1 VSQPFHVEVLTKD
14 HDRTGFACG
23 IAPLDK
29 YFREQVSQDVRRRI
43 ATCFVAVE
51 TASGAIAGYYTL
63 AAASVPLPGL
73 PDAVARK
80 LPRYPLVPVARLGR
94 LAVATRF
101 IGRKLGAALLA
112 DAGLRASRS
121 ELGVYALV
129 VDAKDED
136 AQSFY
141 LHHGFMPLNTASRQ
155 LMMPL
160 ARLSK

>member
-1 VSQPFHVEVLTKD
+1 VSQTFHIEVLNND
-14 HDRTGFACG
+14 HDRTGFACPS
-23 IAPLDK
+23 APLEK
-29 YFREQVSQDVRRRI
+29 YFREQVSQDVRRRV
-43 ATCFVAVE
+43 ATCYVAMDS
-51 TASGAIAGYYTL
+51 ASGTIAGYYTL
-63 AAASVPLPGL
+63 AASSVPFPGL
-73 PDAVARK
+73 PEAVARK

-101 IGRKLGAALLA
+101 MGRKLGSALLA
-112 DAGLRASRS
+112 DAALRVSRS

-141 LHHGFMPLNTASRQ
+141 LHHGFMPLATASRQ

-160 ARLSK
+160 ARFPR